1 MISPDTVAINE
12 ERTKK
17 ERQKEERRR
26 ERKQKEKSTFGGK
39 MFICENCKVR
49 KLKERNVEMRIG
61 VLVSHVGICAI
72 CGEKG
77 DLCWYERVRSL

>member
-1 MISPDTVAINE
+1 
-12 ERTKK
+12 
-17 ERQKEERRR
+17 
-26 ERKQKEKSTFGGK
+26 